1 MALTDMQVKA
11 LKPRDKK
18 YSVSDGRGLILE
30 IRPNGAKYWIL
41 RTWSNGKEKRRHLG
55 SYPQLSVKEAL
66 IKAAEEHDKI
76 FSPEIKS
83 ITLGELAEEWLKN
96 RMADKKTSLC
106 RNYKNETTV
115 IYSS

>member
-55 SYPQLSVKEAL
+55 SYPQLSVKEAR

-83 ITLGELAEEWLKN
+83 ITLGELAEEWLKT
-96 RMADKKTSLC
+96 RMADKKLP
-106 RNYKNETTV
+106 YLET
-115 IYSS
+115 IKMDNSQ